1 MQKCAEIKKRESKA
15 EHIAKLNLLAFE
27 RDFLSKGKSLIAGM
41 DEAGR
46 GPLAGPVV
54 VACVCMPLSDQDII
68 KGVYDSKQL
77 SPSLRDSL
85 YQEIIKKAIE
95 YSVSIIDNTTIDQI
109 NILNATKK
117 GMKECINAFKSNC
130 DMVLVDAVKL
140 MDTKIDTLP
149 IIKGDAL
156 SYSIAAASIIAKVTR
171 DRIME
176 EYDLVFPQYGFCR
189 HKGYATPEHISALKT
204 YGACPLH
211 RKSFIKNFFLEQT
224 DIFEKSF

>member
-1 MQKCAEIKKRESKA
+1 MQKCAETKKQSKLQKIA
-15 EHIAKLNLLAFE
+15 ELDLLTYE
-27 RDFLSKGKSLIAGM
+27 RNFLSSGKRFIAGM

-54 VACVCMPLSDQDII
+54 VACVLMPLEEKDII

-77 SPSLRDSL
+77 TPVLRDTL
-85 YQEIIKKAIE
+85 YEKIIEKAIE
-95 YSVSIIDNTTIDQI
+95 YHISIIDNTIIDGI

-117 GMKECINAFKSNC
+117 GMKECISAFESNC

-140 MDTKIDTLP
+140 NDTKIDTLP

-176 EYDLVFPQYGFCR
+176 EYDLLFPQYGFCR
-189 HKGYATPEHISALKT
+189 HKGYATPEHINALKT

-211 RKSFIKNFFLEQT
+211 RKSFIKNFFAEQT
-224 DIFEKSF
+224 DIFENIS